1 MSENTDVSFK
11 NNSRIH
17 FGLYVSDIE
26 KSIRF
31 YSNLFK
37 CEPAKVKE
45 DYAKFELDDP
55 SINLALSQTSKQI
68 GADSRVNHFGIQL
81 KSTAAVQ
88 SETERFKE
96 LGWITEV
103 EEQRTCC
110 YAVQDKVWLTDPDGN
125 KWELF
130 VVTHYDSEK
139 RDDKDTACCVSQS
152 TDNTDEESKLCCEDQ
167 EPQTTSAEK
176 ACC

>member
-1 MSENTDVSFK
+1 MNENTDITFK

-31 YSNLFK
+31 YSELFQT
-37 CEPAKVKE
+37 EPAKVKA

-55 SINLALSQTSKQI
+55 SINLALAQTDKQI
-68 GADSRVNHFGIQL
+68 GTDSRVNHFGIQL
-81 KSTAAVQ
+81 KSTDRVQ
-88 SETERFKE
+88 AETERFKK
-96 LGWITEV
+96 LGWITET

-125 KWELF
+125 RWELF
-130 VVTHYDSEK
+130 VVTHYDSVTK
-139 RDDKDTACCVSQS
+139 DDK
-152 TDNTDEESKLCCEDQ
+152 ESCCEEQAEDCCS
-167 EPQTTSAEK
+167 EATKEK

>member
-1 MSENTDVSFK
+1 MTENTDVTFK

-31 YSNLFK
+31 YSQLFQTS
-37 CEPAKVKE
+37 PAKVKP

-55 SINLALSQTSKQI
+55 SLNLALSRTSKPI
-68 GADSRVNHFGIQL
+68 GPDSRVNHFGIQL

-88 SETERFKE
+88 SETERFKT

-103 EEQRTCC
+103 EEQQTCC

-125 KWELF
+125 RWELF
-130 VVTHYDSEK
+130 VVTHYDSAK
-139 RDDKDTACCVSQS
+139 RDDKDTACCVGQP
-152 TDNTDEESKLCCEDQ
+152 TDCCE
-167 EPQTTSAEK
+167 EEEK
-176 ACC
+176 AAAPVG